1 MGKNKGHQSHSA
13 AKQIMVKGTTSG
25 KSQTSATSGL
35 AGCLDVVQANQNAY
49 TSSQDNLGQGAR
61 TNSAKTDDVAHQ
73 VFDNLSECSV
83 ESESSP
89 EVSCTLGDNDSTTD
103 DDSSHSCGSKSSP
116 QLDDNKAPIPWANLF
131 KDNRNP
137 SKGFGMK
144 FSPPPS
150 DDEVLLEETDLQSLE
165 EAWGHSLIGYVAGR
179 FPGKKALLDCCQ
191 KWGVKFSYSAHESG
205 WLVFKF
211 ESEDD
216 LNQVL
221 SAGPYFIFQ
230 RPLLLKELSKIPV
243 WVKLRNLPLELWN
256 PQALGKILSKIDSP
270 IRSDHLTA
278 SKGSISFARALVE
291 VDASLELIDEVRFR
305 FPTGK
310 TFVQKIEY
318 ENRPSFCTHCKMIG
332 HRLTNCKTVTVNK
345 LVLVIACPTLDQP
358 QVGDSAMPPN
368 TNTAGPSDNPKTIQ
382 TNLSVPPHRKHVL
395 VANHV
400 PVLQNSFDLK
410 ETGNTEFGDPIE
422 EGFVQVKI
430 KHQKKGKKVQ
440 LIKTTRTEDMQA
452 DVQRGR
458 NHKAV
463 TRVGEASSRPNP

>member
-1 MGKNKGHQSHSA
+1 MGKNKGRQSHSA
-13 AKQIMVKGTTSG
+13 AKQIMVKGTTSGSG

-49 TSSQDNLGQGAR
+49 TASQDNLVGKVLVKKAG
-61 TNSAKTDDVAHQ
+61 TSSAKTDDVTHQ
-73 VFDNLSECSV
+73 VFDNLSECSA

-103 DDSSHSCGSKSSP
+103 DDSSHSCGSKSSS
-116 QLDDNKAPIPWANLF
+116 QLDDNKAPIPWVNLF
-131 KDNRNP
+131 KDNRSP

-150 DDEVLLEETDLQSLE
+150 DDKVLLEEIDLQPLE

-179 FPGKKALLDCCQ
+179 FPGKKALLDCWQ
-191 KWGVKFSYSAHESG
+191 KWGVKFSYSSHESG

-230 RPLLLKELSKIPV
+230 RPLLLKVMPAFFDFGNEELSKIPV

-256 PQALGKILSKIDSP
+256 PQALGKILSKIGSP
-270 IRSDHLTA
+270 IRFDHLTT

-305 FPTGK
+305 LPIGK
-310 TFVQKIEY
+310 TFVQKIE
-318 ENRPSFCTHCKMIG
+318 
-332 HRLTNCKTVTVNK
+332 
-345 LVLVIACPTLDQP
+345 
-358 QVGDSAMPPN
+358 
-368 TNTAGPSDNPKTIQ
+368 
-382 TNLSVPPHRKHVL
+382 
-395 VANHV
+395 
-400 PVLQNSFDLK
+400 
-410 ETGNTEFGDPIE
+410 
-422 EGFVQVKI
+422 
-430 KHQKKGKKVQ
+430 
-440 LIKTTRTEDMQA
+440 
-452 DVQRGR
+452 
-458 NHKAV
+458 
-463 TRVGEASSRPNP
+463 